1 MSDMGAPKV
10 YGTASGLIASFGLF
24 VGYLVGW
31 QIQFDDQLYIL
42 SGVGAIALL
51 LLLAGLGKKNHELEK
66 QKILRGVA
74 LGMAAAETAGL
85 IA

>member
-1 MSDMGAPKV
+1 M
-10 YGTASGLIASFGLF
+10 
-24 VGYLVGW
+24 
-31 QIQFDDQLYIL
+31 L

-85 IA
+85 IALSIFHWDFYMVLATFILISWFW